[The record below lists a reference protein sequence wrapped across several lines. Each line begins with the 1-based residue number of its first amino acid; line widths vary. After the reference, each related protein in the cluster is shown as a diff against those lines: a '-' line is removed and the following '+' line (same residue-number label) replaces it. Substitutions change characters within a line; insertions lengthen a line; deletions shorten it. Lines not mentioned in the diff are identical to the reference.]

1 MRAASL
7 GLLAALPASAAG
19 AQQDAMTFRVVAAKN
34 CQAPCHTEIAADG
47 MISSEAAAA
56 FRAVASTVLSGPIV
70 VRISSPGGNLVGS
83 LQLGDAFREF
93 KATLSVEKGA
103 RCVSACVYAFL
114 GGATRR
120 VTGGKIGVHRFRPAG
135 EETDNND
142 FPNILVQRAA
152 DILTEYVAR
161 MGADP
166 ELIRMAMTIQPPA
179 IHFLDAGEL
188 RRYRVTN

>member
-1 MRAASL
+1 
-7 GLLAALPASAAG
+7 
-19 AQQDAMTFRVVAAKN
+19 MTFRVVAAKN
-34 CQAPCHTEIAADG
+34 CRAPCHTEITADG
-47 MISSEAAAA
+47 MISSETAIA
-56 FRAVASTVLSGPIV
+56 FRAVATTVLPGPIV
-70 VRISSPGGNLVGS
+70 VHISSPGGNLVGS

-114 GGATRR
+114 GGATRH
-120 VTGGKIGVHRFRPAG
+120 VTGGKIGVHRFRPAD
-135 EETDNND
+135 EEIDNND

-152 DILTEYVAR
+152 DVLTEYVTR

-166 ELIRMAMTIQPPA
+166 ELIRMAMSIQPPA
-179 IHFLDAGEL
+179 IHFLDPGEL